1 MPHSKGKPTTI
12 PQPSITNLGSPCKGS
27 AISYFLNASIYENH
41 KTTQHIPHQPSP
53 NPHNPS
59 MTRCR
64 AHLWCYIHGL
74 HQSVP
79 QADLGCFWWPLG
91 IHWITGSFLEF
102 LQVMKL
108 VLWQYSQGLY
118 IFISLHRFAPTDHM
132 RPATDPQLECRK
144 RCDQVLK
151 YETQIKVIHVLR
163 PWTRLGIS
171 PPHSGPKQYLAS
183 QRKHCINVK

>member
-53 NPHNPS
+53 NLHNPS
-59 MTRCR
+59 MTKCR

-79 QADLGCFWWPLG
+79 QADLGCFWWILSRVFAGDEAGTLTVFPRSLYL
-91 IHWITGSFLEF
+91 HQSSSFCPNRPHAT
-102 LQVMKL
+102 
-108 VLWQYSQGLY
+108 SN
-118 IFISLHRFAPTDHM
+118 RPT
-132 RPATDPQLECRK
+132 APQLECRK